1 MSDRSWSR
9 SNGKAA
15 ATGPAISDGVWP
27 LIIQK
32 RTRFGGG
39 LYQCGT
45 WKTDF
50 EEARTSMILEV
61 RGPQSRIR
69 PNTRNSRLL
78 PSPERHRFGGRK
90 ENASDGLQRSLCI
103 SCR

>member
-15 ATGPAISDGVWP
+15 ATGPAISDGAWP

-32 RTRFGGG
+32 RTRFCGS
-39 LYQCGT
+39 LYQRGT

-50 EEARTSMILEV
+50 EEARTSMTLEAW
-61 RGPQSRIR
+61 RTQSKTR
-69 PNTRNSRLL
+69 PITRKSRLL

-90 ENASDGLQRSLCI
+90 ENASDGLQGSLCI
-103 SCR
+103 SYR